1 MDLLIQ
7 LTVLPLENFSIGFIV
22 VWLVPIGFIGFK
34 VTQSCQLFVTPW
46 TIQYVEF
53 PRPEYWSG

>member
-7 LTVLPLENFSIGFIV
+7 LTVLPLENLSIGFIV
-22 VWLVPIGFIGFK
+22 VWLVPIGFK